1 MPWQDLLR
9 PRLTH
14 PGPVTD
20 LDVGFLRSQ
29 AVQGIVLDVD
39 DTLVPAHGQVIP
51 PGVVDW
57 MDQLKTLGP
66 VWLVSNNVLESRI
79 GDIAEQLNCP
89 YICGAGKPSRRKLR
103 QALQGMNLPP
113 EQTAMIGDRRLT
125 DILAGNRL
133 GMYTILV
140 EPIAAPRWQK
150 LRNLE
155 DWLINTLLYGNAN

>member
-1 MPWQDLLR
+1 MLWQDLLR
-9 PRLTH
+9 PRFTH
-14 PGPVTD
+14 PGPITD

-29 AVQGIVLDVD
+29 GIRGIVLDVD

-51 PGVVDW
+51 PGVGGW
-57 MDQLKTLGP
+57 MEQLKTLGP
-66 VWLVSNNVLESRI
+66 VWLVSNNLLESRI
-79 GDIAEQLNCP
+79 GDIAQQLHCP
-89 YICGAGKPSRRKLR
+89 YLCGAGKPSRRKLR

-133 GMYTILV
+133 GMYTVLV
-140 EPIAAPRWQK
+140 EPIATPRWQK

-155 DWLINTLLYGNAN
+155 DWLIDRWAPL

>member
-14 PGPVTD
+14 PGPVTE
-20 LDVGFLRSQ
+20 LDVTLLQSQ
-29 AVQGIVLDVD
+29 ALRGIVLDVD
-39 DTLVPAHGQVIP
+39 DTLVPAHEQVIP
-51 PGVVDW
+51 LAVLTW
-57 MDQLKTLGP
+57 IERLKTLGP
-66 VWLVSNNVLESRI
+66 VWLVSNNVLVHRI
-79 GDIAEQLNCP
+79 GDIAQQLNCP

-113 EQTAMIGDRRLT
+113 TQTAMIGDRRLT

-133 GMYTILV
+133 GMYTVLV

-150 LRNLE
+150 LRSME
-155 DWLINTLLYGNAN
+155 DWLINTLL